1 MTPGLTV
8 EAKSSQLPAIGF
20 AFAGALSTPTESGHR
35 FLQRSPTHRHSMT
48 VLPLSVSR
56 PTSTPNQPSIG
67 FSGVLDAPV
76 QWISRNIYNAG
87 DGVRYAVDQTV
98 GLTAP
103 RTYHQLKRTSKI
115 TGEDNPNAALELLVR
130 DLAADVAD
138 TFAPGIIATLLI
150 GRGLDAVQGHK
161 TWVGQ
166 NMGSDALNTYAAWA
180 KKAQQ
185 SAGKATARD
194 HFYTSVEK
202 QLQKAHPNSGKS
214 LNLAKAI
221 RELQKPKG
229 RELNTLAQ
237 RVAEALGKSD
247 LDLVLHSAHPTT
259 GAKTKL
265 TVTLPQ
271 LLRDMWHIDRKMT
284 RTQAPN
290 WGQELA
296 QRLTHTRKL
305 VPTQNIANVLALGA
319 SLSIPF
325 LVRLMTIRLTGK
337 DAFPGTEAIREHYQ
351 KQNMTF
357 TGATPEAD
365 AHPPQEPQGKKRFEL
380 FPYISQ
386 SLKKGNAWP
395 AVIAGGFFA
404 TLFGT
409 IYARHFLA
417 HGVKNPFNLKHLAK
431 VYEFERGGV
440 WTTVTQM
447 ELTYGLLC
455 GIRLASSRNDAD
467 FRESAFRDC
476 LLGWTTLT
484 YFFPFLKGVLSR
496 RADKT
501 LMQQFGKPLLMKPN
515 GETRS
520 IAELPPAF
528 FKRLGVKGGAETAAK
543 AAAIRNDYITV
554 GTALASISLLSV
566 VEPKLDIAITNT
578 MEQKRM
584 AANQPK
590 PAAHAIL
597 APSISPI
604 QGKSHKAHPLA
615 MPPVVANP
623 HNIAHAQA
631 PATRWA

>member
-1 MTPGLTV
+1 
-8 EAKSSQLPAIGF
+8 
-20 AFAGALSTPTESGHR
+20 
-35 FLQRSPTHRHSMT
+35 MT
-48 VLPLSVSR
+48 VLPLTVLR
-56 PTSTPNQPSIG
+56 ANPSTQPPIG

-103 RTYHQLKRTSKI
+103 RTYHQLKRTTKI
-115 TGEDNPNAALELLVR
+115 TGEDNPSAALELLVR

-150 GRGLDAVQGHK
+150 GRGLDAMQGHK

-180 KKAQQ
+180 EKSAEKT
-185 SAGKATARD
+185 AGKTAAREQ
-194 HFYTSVEK
+194 FYTTVEK
-202 QLQKAHPNSGKS
+202 QLQKTHSNSKA
-214 LNLAKAI
+214 LNLAQGI
-221 RELQKPKG
+221 RALQKPKG

-237 RVAEALGKSD
+237 RVAEALGKTD

-271 LLRDMWHIDRKMT
+271 LLRDLWHIDQKMT

-337 DAFPGTEAIREHYQ
+337 DAFPGTEAIREHFQKQQ

-357 TGATPEAD
+357 AGASPEDTAPTPEAT
-365 AHPPQEPQGKKRFEL
+365 GKKRFEL
-380 FPYISQ
+380 FPYINQ

-496 RADKT
+496 RADKAM
-501 LMQQFGKPLLMKPN
+501 MQQFGKPLLMKHN
-515 GETRS
+515 GDTRS
-520 IAELPPAF
+520 IAELTPAF
-528 FKRLGVKGGAETAAK
+528 FKRLGVKGDAATAAK
-543 AAAIRNDYITV
+543 SAAIRNDYITV
-554 GTALASISLLSV
+554 GTALSSIGLLSV

-584 AANQPK
+584 VAAKQQAQK
-590 PAAHAIL
+590 TAAVL
-597 APSISPI
+597 PSVTPT
-604 QGKSHKAHPLA
+604 QGRVHKAAPVA
-615 MPPVVANP
+615 MPPVVANTLVQ
-623 HNIAHAQA
+623 HTQA